1 MKTSYLW
8 VFWSALALMVATTVT
23 ILMVITEHSLFRATP
38 LIYTLI
44 LIVTGTGL
52 GLLMRNRYYLPL
64 IRNLRLHG
72 KLLMSPFTLLILSAP
87 AALIYIWY
95 DISGKESLN
104 LLSALFT
111 SLAAVFFLAF
121 MFIVTLP
128 SMAVVLY
135 LLEQRSGRQE
145 RTGRLTARTMT
156 AIAALFI
163 IIIFIR
169 WLTGLRIPG
178 LVLLLPLYAL
188 VMIILSIILSVD
200 FRNALSTKLAVRFHT
215 DIAEESSDEP
225 IVPAKGFRSALL
237 FAGDYLDLAS
247 GRLDYLSNC
256 ADEVYAAEVVTTAG
270 KVFDPALLPAL
281 RLIASANQ
289 FGENVRQEAV
299 AVISNV
305 EKYYSDPVRNADL
318 LRLPGIS
325 EKTATARGIMLS
337 RREPQVQEIVK
348 LMGDADPEIRRTGII
363 AAGRYGI
370 SELRGEVLQALSHH
384 ETAREGFS
392 VLRHFGPDLFAD
404 LIGTALRTTNS
415 ERENLMIMRLLE
427 MMPLSGALQYLNRF
441 IASGHLSIRFKA
453 AGYLCR
459 KGYVPQ
465 GKQREKVEEI
475 LNMTLH
481 TIARLTALEME
492 AKRNRYFI
500 LSAAL
505 DYERSVN
512 TGFIIS
518 LVTLLV
524 GKSAADVIRSFSDD
538 GTAYGAGIAAEALDT
553 VAAGALR
560 KPLKA
565 LLGNNTDSGRLA
577 ELSLFYPL
585 REIKGRSVASFIL
598 ASEQN
603 ITGIWTKACAL
614 HKVASEGGGIDRELA
629 VSYLFSNSQLLQEES
644 ARAIRAL
651 NPEWYRDAESR
662 LPEQARNRISAIVSG
677 IAPDAA
683 MLFEKTRFLS
693 LCFKRIPEEKTV
705 ILASAVRYSE
715 SYDAESLPGIIS
727 WIVPSQ
733 NGKSGH
739 YSLPVSDIAD
749 FVFYYSEYTDI
760 FVHYMDNQGIVAV
773 Y

>member
-1 MKTSYLW
+1 MKTGYLW
-8 VFWSALALMVATTVT
+8 VFWSALALMVATAAT
-23 ILMVITEHSLFRATP
+23 ILEVITEHSLFRSTP
-38 LIYTLI
+38 LIYSLI
-44 LIVTGTGL
+44 LMVTGTGL

-64 IRNLRLHG
+64 VRNMRLQG
-72 KLLMSPFTLLILSAP
+72 KLLLAPFTLFMLSAP

-121 MFIVTLP
+121 MLIVTLP
-128 SMAVVLY
+128 SMAVVLH
-135 LLEQRSGRQE
+135 LLEERCGRRE

-156 AIAALFI
+156 AIAALFFTI
-163 IIIFIR
+163 ILIK
-169 WLTGLRIPG
+169 WLTGFRPPG

-188 VMIILSIILSVD
+188 VMIILGIILSVD
-200 FRNALSTKLAVRFHT
+200 FRNALSVKLAVRFHP

-237 FAGDYLDLAS
+237 FASHYLDLAS
-247 GRLDYLSNC
+247 GRFNYLSNH
-256 ADEVYAAEVVTTAG
+256 ADEVYAAEVVATAG
-270 KVFDPALLPAL
+270 KMFDPALLPAL
-281 RLIASANQ
+281 RLIASGTR
-289 FGENVRQEAV
+289 FGENIRQEAA
-299 AVISNV
+299 AVINNI
-305 EKYYSDPVRNADL
+305 EKYYSDPVRNTDL

-325 EKTATARGIMLS
+325 EKAATARGIMLS

-348 LMGDADPEIRRTGII
+348 LMGDTDPEIRRTGII

-384 ETAREGFS
+384 ETAREGFC

-404 LIGTALRTTNS
+404 IIGTALRTTNT

-441 IASGHLSIRFKA
+441 IASGHLNVRLKA
-453 AGYLCR
+453 AVYLCR
-459 KGYVPQ
+459 KEYVPQ

-475 LNMTLH
+475 LNGTVQ

-505 DYERSVN
+505 DHERSVN
-512 TGFIIS
+512 TRFIIS
-518 LVTLLV
+518 LLTLLI
-524 GKSAADVIRSFSDD
+524 GKSAADVIGSCSGDD
-538 GTAYGAGIAAEALDT
+538 TACGAGIAAEALDT
-553 VAAGALR
+553 VSAGALV

-565 LLGNNTDSGRLA
+565 LLGNHTDSGRLA
-577 ELSLFYPL
+577 ELSLCYPL

-662 LPEQARNRISAIVSG
+662 LPEPARNRISAIVSG

-683 MLFEKTRFLS
+683 MLFEKARFLS

-733 NGKSGH
+733 NGKSGL

>member
-1 MKTSYLW
+1 MW
-8 VFWSALALMVATTVT
+8 VFWSALVLMVASAVTV
-23 ILMVITEHSLFRATP
+23 LMVITEHTLFRSTP

-64 IRNLRLHG
+64 ISNMRLQG
-72 KLLMSPFTLLILSAP
+72 KLHLSPTTLLILSVP

-95 DISGKESLN
+95 DISGKESLD

-121 MFIVTLP
+121 MLIVTLP
-128 SMAVVLY
+128 SMAVVLH
-135 LLEQRSGRQE
+135 LLEERSGRRK
-145 RTGRLTARTMT
+145 RTRRLTAGTMT
-156 AIAALFI
+156 AIAAFFFTI
-163 IIIFIR
+163 ILIR
-169 WLTGLRIPG
+169 WLTGFRIEG

-200 FRNALSTKLAVRFHT
+200 FRNALSAKLAVRSHR

-225 IVPAKGFRSALL
+225 IVPAKGFRSALV

-247 GRLDYLSNC
+247 GRLNYLRNH
-256 ADEVYAAEVVTTAG
+256 ADEVYATEVVAAAG
-270 KVFDPALLPAL
+270 KMFDPALLQAL
-281 RLIASANQ
+281 RLIASGSR
-289 FGENVRQEAV
+289 FGENVRQEAT
-299 AVISNV
+299 AVINNV

-325 EKTATARGIMLS
+325 EKAATARGIMLD

-348 LMGDADPEIRRTGII
+348 LMGDTNPEIRRTGII

-370 SELRGEVLQALSHH
+370 SELRGEMLQALSHH
-384 ETAREGFS
+384 ETAREAFC
-392 VLRHFGPDLFAD
+392 VLRHFGPDLFTD
-404 LIGTALRTTNS
+404 IIGAAVRATNT

-441 IASGHLSIRFKA
+441 VASGHLNVRLKA
-453 AGYLCR
+453 AVYLCH

-475 LNMTLH
+475 LNATVH
-481 TIARLTALEME
+481 TIARLTALDIE

-505 DYERSVN
+505 DHERSVN

-518 LVTLLV
+518 LLTLLI
-524 GKSAADVIRSFSDD
+524 GKSAAEVIRSSSDD
-538 GTAYGAGIAAEALDT
+538 VTACSAGIAAEALDT
-553 VAAGALR
+553 VAAGALL

-565 LLGNNTDSGRLA
+565 LLGNHTDRGRLA
-577 ELSLFYPL
+577 ELSLCYPL
-585 REIKGRSVASFIL
+585 REIKGHSVASFIL

-614 HKVASEGGGIDRELA
+614 HKVASEGGGLERELA

-651 NPEWYRDAESR
+651 NPDWYRDAEAR
-662 LPEQARNRISAIVSG
+662 LPEPSRNRISAIVNG
-677 IAPDAA
+677 IVPDAA

-693 LCFKRIPEEKTV
+693 LCFKGIPEEKTV

>member
-1 MKTSYLW
+1 MKTGYLW
-8 VFWSALALMVATTVT
+8 VFWSAMALMVATAVT
-23 ILMVITEHSLFRATP
+23 ILEVITEHSLFKSTP
-38 LIYTLI
+38 FTYTLI

-64 IRNLRLHG
+64 LRSLRLQG
-72 KLLMSPFTLLILSAP
+72 KLLLSPFTLLLLSAP

-121 MFIVTLP
+121 MLIVTLP
-128 SMAVVLY
+128 SMAVVLH
-135 LLEQRSGRQE
+135 LLDERSGRRE
-145 RTGRLTARTMT
+145 RTGRLTARTMI
-156 AIAALFI
+156 AIPAFFFI
-163 IIIFIR
+163 ILLIK
-169 WLTGLRIPG
+169 WLTGFRVPG

-188 VMIILSIILSVD
+188 IMIILGIILSVD
-200 FRNALSTKLAVRFHT
+200 FRNALSVKLAARSHQ
-215 DIAEESSDEP
+215 DIADVSSDDP
-225 IVPAKGFRSALL
+225 IVPAKGFRSTLL
-237 FAGDYLDLAS
+237 FAGHYLDLAS
-247 GRLDYLSNC
+247 GRIDYLSNH
-256 ADEVYAAEVVTTAG
+256 ADEVYAAEVVATAG
-270 KVFDPALLPAL
+270 KTFDPALLPAL
-281 RLIASANQ
+281 RLIASGNR
-289 FGENVRQEAV
+289 FGENVTQEST
-299 AVISNV
+299 AVINNI
-305 EKYYSDPVRNADL
+305 EKYYSDPVRNTDL

-337 RREPQVQEIVK
+337 RREPQVQEIIK

-370 SELRGEVLQALSHH
+370 SELRGEVLQALGHH
-384 ETAREGFS
+384 ETAREGFF

-404 LIGTALRTTNS
+404 IIGTALRPTNT

-441 IASGHLSIRFKA
+441 IASGQPNVRLKA
-453 AGYLCR
+453 AGYLCQ

-475 LNMTLH
+475 LNETVH

-500 LSAAL
+500 MSAAL
-505 DYERSVN
+505 DHERSVN
-512 TGFIIS
+512 TSFIIS
-518 LVTLLV
+518 LLTLLA
-524 GKSAADVIRSFSDD
+524 GKSAADVIGSCSGD
-538 GTAYGAGIAAEALDT
+538 GTAHGAGIAAEALET

-565 LLGNNTDSGRLA
+565 LLGNHTDRGRLA
-577 ELSLFYPL
+577 ELSLCYPL

-598 ASEQN
+598 TSEQN

-651 NPEWYRDAESR
+651 NPEWYRVAESR
-662 LPEQARNRISAIVSG
+662 LPEPARNRISAIVSG
-677 IAPDAA
+677 IVPDAA

-693 LCFKRIPEEKTV
+693 MCFKRIPEEKTV

-733 NGKSGH
+733 NGKSGL